1 MQYKKYDCNTY
12 TIHTIKTDK
21 FKNCTMEVIFRK
33 GIKKEEITKFNFL
46 ADMLSMSNKTYKTR
60 REVVLELEK
69 LYSASYR
76 SMASRVGNCHMIN
89 FITTFLN
96 PKYCEDE
103 YLDEVIDFSFDMLL
117 NPNIK
122 DDEFDKRTFTIERN
136 RMEAEINSLS
146 ENAVRYA
153 LRRAMINMD
162 ERSPISYNSSG
173 YLSDLEKITPSNL
186 YTTYKQLLREYKCD
200 IYIIGDLDMDYVVN
214 KISKTFTLD
223 TVKDYSLK
231 LYNKFETRNKP
242 KVVKE
247 DSDYEQSSLIM
258 VYNTDNLTKRERDI
272 VIHLYNMIF
281 GAGNLNCKLTKSLRE
296 ENSLCYSCSSMYN
309 KYDNALIVY
318 AGIASSSYDLSV
330 KLVKK
335 AIKEMVSGKI
345 SDEEIENNKLQLIS
359 SVKMNLDM
367 EGAIINNYFFHNLDK
382 IPLLEDRIELI
393 KSVTKKEIVEVAKKI
408 KLNIIYL
415 LKEKGE

>member
-1 MQYKKYDCNTY
+1 MQYKKIDCNTY

-33 GIKKEEITKFNFL
+33 GIKKDEITKFNFL
-46 ADMLSMSNKTYKTR
+46 ADMLNMSNKTYKTR
-60 REVVLELEK
+60 REVVLELER
-69 LYSASYR
+69 LYSAGYR
-76 SMASRVGNCHMIN
+76 CATSRVGNCHIIN
-89 FITTFLN
+89 FITSFLN
-96 PKYCEDE
+96 PKYCEDD
-103 YLDEVIDFSFDMLL
+103 YLDEVLDFSFDMLL
-117 NPNIK
+117 NPNIR
-122 DDEFDKRTFTIERN
+122 DDEFDNRTFNIVRN
-136 RMEAEINSLS
+136 RMEAEINSLK

-153 LRRAMINMD
+153 LRRCMINMD
-162 ERSPISYNSSG
+162 ENSSISYNSSG

-200 IYIIGDLDMDYVVN
+200 IYVIGDLDMDYIVD
-214 KISKTFTLD
+214 KIRKTFILD

-231 LYNKFETRNKP
+231 LYNKCETRNKP
-242 KVVKE
+242 KIVKE

-258 VYNTDNLTKRERDI
+258 VYNTDNLNKRERDI

-281 GAGNLNCKLTKSLRE
+281 GAGSLNCKLSKSLRE

-309 KYDNALIVY
+309 KYDNTLIVY
-318 AGIASSSYDLSV
+318 AGIDSSSYDLSV

-335 AIKEMVSGKI
+335 AVKEMVSGKI
-345 SDEEIENNKLQLIS
+345 TDEGIENNKLQLIS
-359 SVKMNLDM
+359 SIKSNLDM
-367 EGAIINNYFFHNLDK
+367 PGAIINNYLFYNLDK
-382 IPLLEDRIELI
+382 SPLLEERIELI